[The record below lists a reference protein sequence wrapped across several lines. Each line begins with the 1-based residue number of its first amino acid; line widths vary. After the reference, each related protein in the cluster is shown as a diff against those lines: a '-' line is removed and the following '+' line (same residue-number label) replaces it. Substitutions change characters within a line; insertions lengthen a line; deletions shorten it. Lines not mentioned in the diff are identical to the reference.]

1 MSLRCDD
8 ITSLI
13 EAVKASN
20 VIYLGIPTATRVGI
34 ESGQLAE
41 LVTEPALT
49 RGVRFAFVTLVRR
62 TEAPS
67 MALFRQF
74 VAERLRD

>member
-1 MSLRCDD
+1 VSLRCDD

-41 LVTEPALT
+41 LVTEPALS
-49 RGVRFAFVTLVRR
+49 RGVCFAFATLVMR
-62 TEAPS
+62 TEAPP
-67 MALFRQF
+67 MVLFYQF
-74 VAERLRD
+74 FSPVCG